1 MVLSS
6 CAVRQGLETGGSSSG
21 SRSFS
26 KHTALQCGNFNML
39 GLFFLPSN
47 NKRKHTWG
55 MERERKETKFTV
67 GCFFPSQM
75 EGKVKQKHFFAAPDT
90 MEGLMIKRL
99 ILQPLSSE
107 LNYLVGFRVELWLNY
122 LETHLH
128 KVYVCEHVLEVKCL
142 LPCTQ
147 DSIKGQE

>member
-1 MVLSS
+1 M
-6 CAVRQGLETGGSSSG
+6 RQGLETGGSSSG

-26 KHTALQCGNFNML
+26 KHIALTRGNFNML
-39 GLFFLPSN
+39 ELFFLPSN
-47 NKRKHTWG
+47 NKRELISGEW
-55 MERERKETKFTV
+55 RESGRRQNSLWIVCSHPRWKEKL
-67 GCFFPSQM
+67 
-75 EGKVKQKHFFAAPDT
+75 KKHFFAAPDT
-90 MEGLMIKRL
+90 MEGLMRKRL

-128 KVYVCEHVLEVKCL
+128 KVSVCKYILEVKCIL
-142 LPCTQ
+142 LCTQ